1 MNVNAQRAVLS
12 MSAPVS
18 AVRHVLLRPLAFPD
32 WNPAF
37 RTLTGPP
44 AATLGVGYPMT
55 VRPGLSGEFWY
66 AAITGNHI
74 ETRREV
80 PAMAE
85 VGTWD
90 LYQQGARTLVT
101 HAFEHSGPLAK
112 LLSGAFRG
120 VAEVR
125 LTRLADRAGALPVTA
140 RRAAADGDTIGS

>member
-1 MNVNAQRAVLS
+1 MNVQQAALTIA
-12 MSAPVS
+12 APVQ
-18 AVRHVLLRPLAFPD
+18 AIRHVLLRPLEFPD

-37 RTLTGPP
+37 RTFAGPP
-44 AATLGVGYPMT
+44 AATSGVKYPMT

-66 AAITGNHI
+66 GAITDNHI
-74 ETRREV
+74 ETRWEV

-90 LYQQGARTLVT
+90 LQEHGALTLVT
-101 HAFEHSGPLAK
+101 HAFQHTGPLAK

-125 LTRLADRAGALPVTA
+125 LARLADRAGAPPA
-140 RRAAADGDTIGS
+140 RAR